1 VLHWSR
7 LNFSQPIKK
16 YVIAMQIFIKTKI
29 KTQVLT
35 RMSLIISDNL
45 ITLTKKNTMTV
56 NKMKEKLTMKRKIK
70 KTRLEH
76 IEVGT
81 PNI

>member
-1 VLHWSR
+1 MLHWSR

-70 KTRLEH
+70 KLDLSL
-76 IEVGT
+76 
-81 PNI
+81 

>member
-1 VLHWSR
+1 
-7 LNFSQPIKK
+7 
-16 YVIAMQIFIKTKI
+16 MQIFIKTKI

-45 ITLTKKNTMTV
+45 ITLTKKNTITV

-70 KTRLEH
+70 KLDLSL
-76 IEVGT
+76 
-81 PNI
+81 

>member
-1 VLHWSR
+1 
-7 LNFSQPIKK
+7 
-16 YVIAMQIFIKTKI
+16 MQIFIKTKI